1 MKYGFYILLILV
13 FFETSSCNY
22 FKLKSEKGSDEVLAR
37 VGDEKLYKSDL
48 LGLYQPNMTTEDSAM
63 VTNNFIDN
71 WARRQII
78 LQKAKFNL
86 TSDEEAEIKKMV
98 NQYEEDLFIN
108 SYKAALTSQN
118 MDSVLTDT
126 ELKDFYTKN
135 NQLFNLNEDVLRYR
149 MISFQSD
156 DKNAEKMKELFKKK
170 DSVSTSELLKGEYL
184 FQGVQLNDTVWIKF
198 NDFIKKYP
206 FAQNLNKEQLL
217 QSNHIQELKTGNI
230 TNYIFV
236 KSALKRGEVAPFQF
250 VKDDISKMIL
260 HQKKLKY
267 IQDIENKLIQEAIQN
282 QKYEKYIP

>member
-1 MKYGFYILLILV
+1 M
-13 FFETSSCNY
+13 
-22 FKLKSEKGSDEVLAR
+22 LAR

-48 LGLYQPNMTTEDSAM
+48 IGLYQPNMTTEDSAI

-86 TSDEEAEIKKMV
+86 TSDEEVEIKKMV
-98 NQYEEDLFIN
+98 KQYEQDLFIN
-108 SYKAALTSQN
+108 SYKAALVSQN
-118 MDSVLTDT
+118 IDSTFTET
-126 ELKDFYTKN
+126 ELKNFYSTN
-135 NQLFNLNEDVLRYR
+135 IQLFYLNEDVLRYS

-170 DSVSTSELLKGEYL
+170 DSISTSELLKGDYL
-184 FQGVQLNDTVWIKF
+184 FQGVQLNDTIWIKF

-217 QSNHIQELKTGNI
+217 QNNQILETKNGNI
-230 TNYIFV
+230 TNYIYV
-236 KSALKRGEVAPFQF
+236 KSALRRGEVAPFQF

-282 QKYEKYIP
+282 DKYKKYIP